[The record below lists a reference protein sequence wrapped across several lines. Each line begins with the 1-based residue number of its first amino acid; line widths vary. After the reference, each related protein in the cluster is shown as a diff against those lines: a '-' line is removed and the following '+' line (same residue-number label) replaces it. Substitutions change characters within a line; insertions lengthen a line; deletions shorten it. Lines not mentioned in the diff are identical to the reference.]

1 MASVTLGNL
10 VTRARRHADQVGSP
24 FKTDDDLKRQMLTVV
39 ARLRQ
44 KLHTGGQEYE
54 RITKERDTVAGQ
66 AIYDMPSDF
75 NRLMLLLAN
84 RGQQPPTSPVLE
96 LPLDGWSS
104 GLSDA
109 TGWVQC
115 FPFELAEMH
124 QLLNRNDGSADT
136 IRYRMRGELSG
147 GEAAA
152 FKRQIELRPTPR
164 SVFTL
169 RIEYLPITSVNTDSA
184 TLVEGIDGFDEIVAL
199 EGGIYLLEAEES
211 DASHLWR
218 RLQRLEKDLDEIAPG
233 QDMNKPERVV
243 DIYAQ
248 QHATTIDGLP
258 YGQRSGRGWWP

>member
-1 MASVTLGNL
+1 MASVTLGEL

-54 RITKERDTVAGQ
+54 RITKELDTVAGQ
-66 AIYDMPSDF
+66 AIYDLPSDF

-84 RGQQPPTSPVLE
+84 RSSVLATPSVGGRWQSAE
-96 LPLDGWSS
+96 
-104 GLSDA
+104 SDA
-109 TGWVQC
+109 AGWVQC
-115 FPFELAEMH
+115 FPFELAELH
-124 QLLNRNDGSADT
+124 QLLNRSDGSADT
-136 IRYRMRGELSG
+136 IRYRMRGQITTSG
-147 GEAAA
+147 ESTLFA
-152 FKRQIELRPTPR
+152 RQIELRPTPR
-164 SVFTL
+164 AVFTL
-169 RIEYLPITSVNTDSA
+169 RLEYLPITSVATDNS
-184 TLVEGIDGFDEIVAL
+184 TIVEGIDGFDEIVAL

-248 QHATTIDGLP
+248 QNETTLDGRV
-258 YGQRSGRGWWP
+258 YGYRSGRGWWP